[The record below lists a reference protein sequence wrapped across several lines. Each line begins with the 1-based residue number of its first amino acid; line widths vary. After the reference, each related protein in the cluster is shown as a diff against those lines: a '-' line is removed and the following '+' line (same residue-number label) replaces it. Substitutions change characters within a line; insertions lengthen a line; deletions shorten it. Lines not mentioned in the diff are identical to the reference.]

1 MSKNVS
7 SFLTKLDKLN
17 DKTIDVFVPSLN
29 KKVPT
34 KPLNLKQQKDLIS
47 SILDGIRGT
56 LDFSKTLNKII
67 TDNTGLT
74 DLKVYDKLPFIVSLR
89 KHALGNKAGSIELQ
103 KVIDNIKNISFDIK
117 DTATVKKDGVQLV
130 LRVPTLRQES
140 VLLAKCDQEID
151 QDQELAKDGVGKL
164 YIYEIIKYVDSLQ
177 IEDSVLEMDDIRIHE
192 RVKIVEKLPL
202 SMYSKISDFI
212 EKVNKY
218 NSDILTVD
226 DVEVNID
233 AEFFDTS
240 VDE

>member
-47 SILDGIRGT
+47 SMLDGIRGT

-117 DTATVKKDGVQLV
+117 DTTTVKKDGVQLV

-140 VLLAKCDQEID
+140 ILLTKCDQEID

>member
-117 DTATVKKDGVQLV
+117 DTTTVKKDGVQLV

>member
-117 DTATVKKDGVQLV
+117 DTTTVKKDGVQLV

-140 VLLAKCDQEID
+140 ILLTKCDQEID

-212 EKVNKY
+212 EGVNKY

>member
-47 SILDGIRGT
+47 SMLDGIRGT

-117 DTATVKKDGVQLV
+117 DTTTVKKDGVQLV

-177 IEDSVLEMDDIRIHE
+177 IEDSILEMDDIRIHE

>member
-47 SILDGIRGT
+47 SMLDGIRGT

-117 DTATVKKDGVQLV
+117 DTTTVKKDGVQLV

>member
-56 LDFSKTLNKII
+56 LDFTKTLNKII

-117 DTATVKKDGVQLV
+117 DTTTVKKDGVQLV

-140 VLLAKCDQEID
+140 ILLTKCDQEID